1 MFHHSA
7 STHLETDGT
16 GLRELPWSFLRGSS
30 SVLTFL
36 TGSRAERRVGNR
48 QVNETRR
55 GFCELKVTYAR
66 QSRHQQKSTA
76 DRNRKSRKTPAVT

>member
-1 MFHHSA
+1 MFHHTASA
-7 STHLETDGT
+7 HLETDGT

-55 GFCELKVTYAR
+55 ELKVTYAR
-66 QSRHQQKSTA
+66 QSRRQQKSTA